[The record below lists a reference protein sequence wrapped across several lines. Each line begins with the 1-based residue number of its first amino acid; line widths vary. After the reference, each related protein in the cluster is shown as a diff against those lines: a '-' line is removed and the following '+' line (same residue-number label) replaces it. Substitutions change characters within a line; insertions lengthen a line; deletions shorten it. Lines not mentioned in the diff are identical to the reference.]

1 MPQSLIWLS
10 YVGQPRADL
19 EKSRNCIA
27 YRQRNMEAKKSVG
40 AEQLIRIKNN
50 ADWALS
56 AGHAVTA
63 WQIKREML

>member
-1 MPQSLIWLS
+1 
-10 YVGQPRADL
+10 
-19 EKSRNCIA
+19 
-27 YRQRNMEAKKSVG
+27 MEAKKSVG

-63 WQIKREML
+63 WQIKREMLGQYF